1 MVVQVLGYIFRGID
15 LLRKFLHLVLLLLIF
30 GVLIGALK
38 GSIPRIADN

>member
-1 MVVQVLGYIFRGID
+1 MVGRVLGFIFRGFD

-38 GSIPRIADN
+38 G